1 MKKLAQILALA
12 LCLVLV
18 AFAFASCKKKNKDA
32 TEPSSTTAA
41 PASDTTGIATGDF
54 TTGGGHVH
62 TPESEYTIDTPATC
76 TEPGSKSYHCSGCGE
91 AIAETVV
98 PIPATGHT
106 PATEYTID
114 TQATCTEPGSQSY
127 HCTVCSRIIDDTV
140 VPIPATGHTP
150 ATVYTVD
157 VPATCSGAGSQSYHC
172 TVCNVSIENTS
183 VPVPSDPDAHV
194 AEWADEKIPTLLDES
209 GYRDGE
215 CSLCHTPLHEDLT
228 WEPVI
233 FNSKEPSGKYYDE
246 ATGNYSVRETFGN
259 IRGDQHFFPT
269 SEENPLG
276 NDVWFE
282 YSLLWNETLANALNA
297 RISVAEVTGYDEPDG
312 CELFGLNVRDVAAN
326 EEFAG
331 RFCFNRTYV
340 YGSKAVDKKEG
351 TDWSSSLATP
361 SDCVLETG
369 NGQPR
374 LLGRFDETVTADSFA
389 PIGNYGW
396 HRIGFR
402 YHLEADPND
411 PDHAKAL
418 KEPGHRA
425 SFYAY
430 TELYVDGVKV
440 WKIEESVVG
449 YWDGNAWQNR
459 SFALRPNDA
468 VPFKLTAS
476 ESVATTNDTFV
487 DKAIEFNGIWYVD
500 NDKRSVGMTFY
511 GVANSENAVYIV
523 IDDPQWTCGEGFVR
537 NIIPDEAPTEKT
549 ITLDEGVT
557 VPGTVFFKLKDGHVH
572 TKAADYTLDTPATC
586 TTAGS
591 KSYHCTV
598 CGDSIP
604 GTEVEI
610 PATGHTPEDE
620 FTIDLAETCS
630 TDGSKS
636 YHCSVCHEIIADTV
650 APIPADAS
658 KHVEVI
664 EVKTPNLLDPE
675 GYRRG
680 ECSVC
685 HQQTRNEVLT
695 WEPAIFCS
703 ANPQGDYYDAE
714 SGNFTVSK
722 TIDEIRGD
730 KHFFPTQDDPDGND
744 LWFEY
749 SLLWTES
756 LANTA
761 NARISVAA
769 FSGNSGNCELYGFY
783 TRDDAEWSEYAGH
796 FDMNKTFAYGSHGED
811 GPGWTSYMA
820 TASDCIYDLGE
831 GQPNYKGSMDSTV
844 TADSYPAI
852 GGYGWH
858 RIGFRF
864 HAEAVANTAEN
875 PVPAADKD
883 GLKAYYTGYSELYID
898 GVLVWKIETSFRGYW
913 TGSKWSGTSY
923 ALIPN
928 RASTFF
934 ANGKGTTTGEFEGA
948 IEYEGI
954 QYVDLDAHTVNMTIA
969 NIAGAT
975 DDVYIVIDD
984 AQWTCGDGFVRNVE
998 PVADPVAKTLTLA
1011 EGVEVPAAIYFKLA
1025 D

>member
-18 AFAFASCKKKNKDA
+18 AFAFASCKKKNNDA
-32 TEPSSTTAA
+32 TEPSSTTATAA
-41 PASDTTGIATGDF
+41 PASGTTGIATGDS
-54 TTGGGHVH
+54 TTGGEHVH

-114 TQATCTEPGSQSY
+114 TPATCTEPGSQSY

-183 VPVPSDPDAHV
+183 VPIPSDPNAHV

-259 IRGDQHFFPT
+259 IRGDKHFFPT

-282 YSLLWNETLANALNA
+282 YSLLWNETLANAVNA

-312 CELFGLNVRDVAAN
+312 CELFGLNVRDVSAN

-331 RFCFNRTYV
+331 RFCFNRTFV
-340 YGSKAVDKKEG
+340 YGSGAVDKKEG
-351 TDWSSSLATP
+351 TNWFSSLATP

-374 LLGRFDETVTADSFA
+374 YLGRFDETVTADSYVS
-389 PIGNYGW
+389 IGNYGW

-402 YHLEADPND
+402 YHIEADPSD
-411 PDHAKAL
+411 PDNAKAL
-418 KEPGHRA
+418 AEPGQRG
-425 SFYAY
+425 SYYAY

-440 WKIEESVVG
+440 WKIEESIVG

-476 ESVATTNDTFV
+476 ENVATTKDTFM

-523 IDDPQWTCGEGFVR
+523 IDDPQWTCGDGFVR
-537 NIIPDEAPTEKT
+537 NVEPVADPAAKDF
-549 ITLDEGVT
+549 TLADGVT
-557 VPGTVFFKLKDGHVH
+557 VPGAIYFQEVEVHVH
-572 TKAADYTLDTPATC
+572 TQAADYTIDAPATC
-586 TTAGS
+586 SAAGS
-591 KSYHCTV
+591 KSYHCIV
-598 CGDSIP
+598 CGESIP
-604 GTEVEI
+604 GT
-610 PATGHTPEDE
+610 
-620 FTIDLAETCS
+620 
-630 TDGSKS
+630 
-636 YHCSVCHEIIADTV
+636 TV
-650 APIPADAS
+650 VIPADPTL
-658 KHVEVI
+658 HDEVI
-664 EVKTPNLLDPE
+664 EVKTPNLLDPD

-680 ECSVC
+680 VCTIC
-685 HQQTRNEVLT
+685 HQTVTNEVLT
-695 WEPAIFCS
+695 WEPVIFDS
-703 ANPQGDYYDAE
+703 KNPSGDYYNSTTGDYA
-714 SGNFTVSK
+714 VRK
-722 TIDEIRGD
+722 TFGEIRGS
-730 KHFFPTQDDPDGND
+730 KHFYPTEADPDGND

-749 SLLWTES
+749 SILWNET
-756 LANTA
+756 LANAA
-761 NARISVAA
+761 NARISAVDIVGYDPCEIYGLNVRDVAA
-769 FSGNSGNCELYGFY
+769 DEEF
-783 TRDDAEWSEYAGH
+783 AGR
-796 FDMNKTFAYGSHGED
+796 FCFNRTYVYGSGAVDKKE
-811 GPGWTSYMA
+811 GTEWTSKLDP
-820 TASDCIYDLGE
+820 ASDCVLALDN
-831 GQPNYKGSMDSTV
+831 GQPRYLGRFDETV
-844 TADSYPAI
+844 TADSFAPI
-852 GGYGWH
+852 GNYGWH
-858 RIGFRF
+858 RIGFRL
-864 HAEAVANTAEN
+864 HMEADPNDPDNAKALAEPGQKGSYYAYTELYVDGVKVWKVEESIVGFWDGDSWENRSFALRPNDALPFILTADQTVATTKSAFKNKATEYDGIWY
-875 PVPAADKD
+875 VDKD
-883 GLKAYYTGYSELYID
+883 NRSVGLCFAGVGNSENA
-898 GVLVWKIETSFRGYW
+898 V
-913 TGSKWSGTSY
+913 
-923 ALIPN
+923 
-928 RASTFF
+928 
-934 ANGKGTTTGEFEGA
+934 
-948 IEYEGI
+948 
-954 QYVDLDAHTVNMTIA
+954 YV
-969 NIAGAT
+969 
-975 DDVYIVIDD
+975 VIDD
-984 AQWTCGDGFVRNVE
+984 VHWTCGDGFVRNVVPNDT
-998 PVADPVAKTLTLA
+998 PVDATVVLD
-1011 EGVEVPAAIYFKLA
+1011 EGVEVPGAVYFKLA